1 MARPIP
7 VYLVSYDPEWPGF
20 AALQIERLRVLEP
33 LLVVVHHIG
42 STSVPGMAAKPVI
55 DLMPLVAD
63 LDAFDS
69 RQSEVEALG
78 YAWHGEFGVEG
89 RRFCTMDND
98 SGQRIVQLHCYQDD
112 SPHAKRQ
119 LAFRD
124 YLRAFPDVAAAYEA
138 EKYRASALFPDNSVD
153 YSREKGAFIRAA
165 EAKALAWVVG
175 EEGGD

>member
-7 VYLVSYDPEWPGF
+7 VQLVVYDPEWP
-20 AALQIERLRVLEP
+20 ALATHYCNGLRVLEP

-42 STSVPGMAAKPVI
+42 STSVPGMAAKPVL
-55 DLMPLVAD
+55 DLMPLVGD
-63 LDAFDS
+63 LDGFDA
-69 RQSEVEALG
+69 RRRDVEALG

-89 RRFCTMDND
+89 RRFCTLDD
-98 SGQRIVQLHCYQDD
+98 EEGKRIVQLHCYQDD
-112 SPHAKRQ
+112 SPHARRQ

-124 YLRAFPDVAAAYEA
+124 YLRAFPEVAAEYEK

-175 EEGGD
+175 EEGDD